1 MIYKWH
7 TSRTQMATPV
17 ISSVICVLGKS
28 NDVKLVTRTSYCLKV
43 RENPGIWVG
52 VRGKGR
58 EGKRSLFL
66 LWYPNPRPDR
76 DYGIR
81 NLHRNSFCDVS
92 MDTTSF
98 FTNSERVIHQ
108 PPKKFGVN
116 HFLEVHDIVKS
127 THFRHNRMLLI
138 SFGKK
143 KIRCSLKNQVTELR
157 PTWGHIAWYFWRFKS
172 LK

>member
-7 TSRTQMATPV
+7 TSRTHMATPV
-17 ISSVICVLGKS
+17 ISLVICVLGKS

-43 RENPGIWVG
+43 RENLGIWVG
-52 VRGKGR
+52 VWGRGG

-66 LWYPNPRPDR
+66 LWYQNPRPDR

-116 HFLEVHDIVKS
+116 HFLEVTTHDIVKS

-143 KIRCSLKNQVTELR
+143 IKLKKNSDAR
-157 PTWGHIAWYFWRFKS
+157 
-172 LK
+172 